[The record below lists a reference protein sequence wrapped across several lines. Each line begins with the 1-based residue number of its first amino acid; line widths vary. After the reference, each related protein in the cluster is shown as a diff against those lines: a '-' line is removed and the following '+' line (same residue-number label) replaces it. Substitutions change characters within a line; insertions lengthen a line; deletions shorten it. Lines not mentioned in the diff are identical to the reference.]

1 MMKRVTQAARRL
13 SIASITDQGRTND
26 AFEDEKD
33 QISPRST
40 TDRGRRGSLI
50 QEFSRFK
57 NLIKYVIHKIVA
69 VEHQ

>member
-33 QISPRST
+33 QVSPRST

-57 NLIKYVIHKIVA
+57 S
-69 VEHQ
+69 